1 MTILSQRPEARW
13 ALWAGIAG
21 AIIAVAV
28 QTNAILSSADP
39 SVIVGFIF
47 VPLVTILVAVAA
59 GIWGLALGHVVARLR
74 GEVHEPWI
82 VFASALA
89 ALALG
94 VLAALSYL
102 LP

>member
-13 ALWAGIAG
+13 ALWTGIAG
-21 AIIAVAV
+21 ASIAVVV

-39 SVIVGFIF
+39 SVVVGFIF

-94 VLAALSYL
+94 VLAALSYF